1 MPPLLCRILILRK
14 ICSEY
19 VLNNE
24 GQKLSSWWS
33 PKVTR
38 LQIFNTLLRQV
49 YQYQQLSLDENDFH
63 TKNDH
68 ILGIFKCKRMILL
81 LRNYH
86 SFQVQIV
93 DTSLFLKT
101 PCVELEVSTSKTQK
115 TEFYQAQ
122 GANFVT
128 FFSNLGLF
136 KAKSRSN
143 LPLYRL

>member
-14 ICSEY
+14 ISSDY
-19 VLNNE
+19 VSNNE
-24 GQKLSSWWS
+24 GQNFPRGGPKSYPFANFQYSTLTGLLVPTALSRR
-33 PKVTR
+33 K
-38 LQIFNTLLRQV
+38 F
-49 YQYQQLSLDENDFH
+49 
-63 TKNDH
+63 DH
-68 ILGIFKCKRMILL
+68 ILGIFKYKRMILL

-143 LPLYRL
+143 LSVMNN